1 MLTRFKVLICN
12 NLGLVKKLVYVW
24 SILIC
29 VTSCSNSSNQ
39 ETVALAVSGGC
50 TLISNAY
57 DTWAATGQST
67 ATETGRL
74 GRENLE
80 NSFNT
85 ALNEISKFVNESE
98 IDTAQNSEWSN
109 LSRSPTQVFIQIKN
123 IQQFINSGE
132 LLTNW
137 SWTAGDHYSN
147 DERIKSLKDSCEIFN
162 KSN

>member
-1 MLTRFKVLICN
+1 ML
-12 NLGLVKKLVYVW
+12 NLAIVKKLVYVC

-39 ETVALAVSGGC
+39 EAVALAVSGGC

-80 NSFNT
+80 ISFNT
-85 ALNEISKFVNESE
+85 ALNLISEFVNESE
-98 IDTAQNSEWSN
+98 VDTAQNSEWSN
-109 LSRSPTQVFIQIKN
+109 LSRSPAQIFVQIRN
-123 IQQFINSGE
+123 IQQFINNSE
-132 LLTNW
+132 LVTNL
-137 SWTAGDHYSN
+137 SWTAGNHYSN
-147 DERIKSLKDSCEIFN
+147 DERMKSLKDSCEIYN